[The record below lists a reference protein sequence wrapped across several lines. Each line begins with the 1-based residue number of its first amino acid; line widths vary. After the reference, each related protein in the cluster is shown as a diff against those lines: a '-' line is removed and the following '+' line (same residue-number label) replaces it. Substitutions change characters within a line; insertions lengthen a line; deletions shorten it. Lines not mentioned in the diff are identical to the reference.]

1 MSSGI
6 KYIGRRVE
14 KQSIEISGSTL
25 TVIAPTTSSTAIFTN
40 NIQNGYPT
48 SNNWKT
54 NLEGSFFNNFDNTTH
69 VSEILRFMAGVLSH
83 SLDVADAKPN
93 TKTWSSVSTNNSV
106 GSTTSKNSL
115 FNGVLGSSYQSARLS
130 QHWTSSAYINFS
142 QTSSYRQVQDYL
154 QNKGFFLASEKGTFG
169 NDTGTNPFTDGYATR
184 ISNTI
189 TQQGQFGTFSSTVT
203 GNAGGSTDTSNNS
216 NYFGLGTLTNGG
228 VTPISVIVIA
238 SMSFSDN
245 YSNQTPDESSN
256 TYHTASNIT
265 YTQSSFGTSNGLI
278 IEKLVTSQPAVIP
291 SAFQDGDFNNVT
303 GPLSGR
309 KYTGGAT
316 AANSISASGYYKI
329 HDIKVGLKTGSMAT
343 FEFKNGTDS
352 GVSFYLY
359 TGDIPSDITS
369 GAPNAAITNAN
380 LVETSFSATSR
391 SLSGAPYL
399 LTTTY
404 AFAYS
409 AEGANHFNPCYGSST
424 TPLATSISTNGWNS
438 IGSSNLSNTSVIVNS
453 NGVSTN
459 SSNGG
464 TRTADKSTQ
473 RTSGTIPHITD
484 VTFISSSYSFTLSSN
499 QENVGQN
506 RSSNNTLNYNLALR
520 TTARNWKNSSQTD
533 TTSTQQFYNATKFGQ
548 ISASGSMAIYSRAQ
562 GYDTSTVSSENFTG
576 EDRRIQLNNKVTTF
590 TGDLFVT
597 DTFQTNDEGDGV
609 LGDYDLQV
617 KPGYLVDP
625 GGNYGYWFASGF
637 GSGTYKYY
645 VRKFSTNGGTKT
657 SMTLTCGKTL
667 QSWASTSNGIS
678 AAIIFESS
686 TSSGNNTS
694 ISTCRLYDPT
704 QTVSN
709 LIEAGIGNDNHK
721 NPFSSNIDLY
731 GNSGGSIS
739 GNTYTLPIRNADGM
753 FLDSSD
759 NELYVIIRYKGDPS
773 PVTSI
778 TVSFS

>member
-54 NLEGSFFNNFDNTTH
+54 NLDGSFFNNFDNTTH

-142 QTSSYRQVQDYL
+142 QTSSYKQVQDYL

-216 NYFGLGTLTNGG
+216 NYFGLGGLTNGG

-245 YSNQTPDESSN
+245 YSNQTPDETSN

-329 HDIKVGLKTGSMAT
+329 HDIKVGLKTGSMET

-369 GAPNAAITNAN
+369 GAPNAIAAGVATRTA
-380 LVETSFSATSR
+380 FSATSR
-391 SLSGAPYL
+391 SLSGAPYI

-404 AFAYS
+404 AYTWNSQVTRSFDPAFGHQS
-409 AEGANHFNPCYGSST
+409 NALENVLTNNQWGNIGSST
-424 TPLATSISTNGWNS
+424 
-438 IGSSNLSNTSVIVNS
+438 LSNATTTVSS
-453 NGVSTN
+453 TGVSSTGLTN
-459 SSNGG
+459 YVI
-464 TRTADKSTQ
+464 DSTLSTK
-473 RTSGTIPHITD
+473 RTSGQAPEITD
-484 VTFISSSYSFTLSSN
+484 IAVASSSYSFTLSSN
-499 QENVGQN
+499 SDNVVQL
-506 RSSNNTLNYNLALR
+506 RSSQQSKNYNLKFRAKGF
-520 TTARNWKNSSQTD
+520 NWKGTRNDNDSVNFK
-533 TTSTQQFYNATKFGQ
+533 FYDETLFGQ
-548 ISASGSMAIYSRAQ
+548 HADSGSMAFYSRAQ

-597 DTFQTNDEGDGV
+597 DTFQTNDEGDSV
-609 LGDYDLQV
+609 LGNYDLQV

-625 GGNYGYWFASGF
+625 GGTRGYWFASGF

-667 QSWASTSNGIS
+667 QSWASTSDGVS

-709 LIEAGIGNDNHK
+709 LIEAGISNDNHK